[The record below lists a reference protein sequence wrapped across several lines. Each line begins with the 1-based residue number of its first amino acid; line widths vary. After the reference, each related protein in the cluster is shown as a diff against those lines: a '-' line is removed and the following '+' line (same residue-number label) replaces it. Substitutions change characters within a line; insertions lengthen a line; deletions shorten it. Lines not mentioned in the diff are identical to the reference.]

1 MILVTTKS
9 FHEEEV
15 NFYLLFIVEEVAA
28 RPRPLPVGVFVH
40 IPELVLIRDW
50 VLFLKKGVN

>member
-28 RPRPLPVGVFVH
+28 RPRPLPVGVLVH

-50 VLFLKKGVN
+50 VLFLKKRG